1 MLSNTSK
8 DDLPLVIFTR
18 VPVEELDSDTN
29 DGGHGTPFDELTN
42 RQAYCLYV
50 SHSLSMW
57 NSRMYEYSVVRLP
70 SRV

>member
-8 DDLPLVIFTR
+8 DNLTLVTFTR
-18 VPVEELDSDTN
+18 VPVEELDSDV
-29 DGGHGTPFDELTN
+29 DDDGHGTPFDELTS
-42 RQAYCLYV
+42 RQPYCLYV

-57 NSRMYEYSVVRLP
+57 NSRMYEYRIVRLP